1 MSRRLP
7 SGVGTNTSGMPPD
20 SARAAQTIVRLIELR
35 GHILDSGIFSRV
47 LGILT
52 DYEQTSYVIEEFD
65 SGQTKN
71 DVSYARLSIM
81 ADDADVMR
89 EVLDRLRDVGATVQA
104 DHDAATEPAPA
115 DGVLPDLFYATTN
128 FPTEVRIGGR
138 WVSVALPEMDCAIV
152 LEETGARTVTPS
164 DIVRGQQVVVG
175 AEGVRVQLPQ
185 RARKKAVFEFMASA
199 VSSEKPRQALLGEV
213 ARELLAVRASGKRVL
228 LVGGPAIVHT
238 GAAPYLAELVR
249 DGYITAIFAGNA
261 LAVHDMEAQFFGTS
275 LGVNLHDAFP
285 AEEGHVHHLRT
296 VNRIRAAG
304 GIANAIAGGLLT
316 GGVMYEAYKK
326 QIPVVLAGSI
336 RDDGPI
342 PDVITDVVEC
352 QRAMRRYVPQI
363 GMALMVCTLLHS
375 IAVGNLLPATCKTI
389 CVDINPSSVT
399 KLTDR
404 GSHQTLGIVMDASS
418 FLRELT
424 LAIHA
429 VEHEAEPT
437 GFAP

>member
-1 MSRRLP
+1 M
-7 SGVGTNTSGMPPD
+7 VTD

-52 DYEQTSYVIEEFD
+52 DYEQTSYIIEEFD
-65 SGQTKN
+65 TGQTKN
-71 DVSYARLSIM
+71 DVSYARLRI
-81 ADDADVMR
+81 DTTDAAVMR
-89 EVLDRLRDVGATVQA
+89 EVLDKLRDVGATVLT
-104 DHDAATEPAPA
+104 DHDVTTEPAPV

-128 FPTEVRIGGR
+128 FPTEVRLGGT
-138 WVSVALPEMDCAIV
+138 WLPVALPEMDCAIV
-152 LEETGARTVTPS
+152 IEEAGPRTVAPS
-164 DIVRGQQVVVG
+164 DVRAAARVVVG
-175 AEGVRVQLPQ
+175 HEGVRVQMPQ

-213 ARELLAVRASGKRVL
+213 ARELLGVLASGKRVL

-238 GAAPYLAELVR
+238 GAGPYLAQLVR
-249 DGYITAIFAGNA
+249 DGYVNAIFAGNA
-261 LAVHDMEAQFFGTS
+261 LAVHDMESQFFGTS

-304 GIANAIAGGLLT
+304 GIAAAIDSGLLT
-316 GGVMYEAYKK
+316 GGIMYEAFKK
-326 QIPVVLAGSI
+326 HIPVVLAGSI

-352 QRAMRRYVPQI
+352 QRAMRRYVPEI

-389 CVDINPSSVT
+389 SVDINPSSVT

-404 GSHQTLGIVMDASS
+404 GSQQTLGIVMDASS

-424 LAIHA
+424 LAIQA
-429 VEHEAEPT
+429 AEAERRADGIPA
-437 GFAP
+437 GAAAAELRRF